1 MEDEQIVQL
10 YWERSDRAISETAYK
25 YGTYCRSI
33 AQNIL
38 QNPED
43 AEEIVNDT
51 WLGAWNAMPPHRPG
65 VLSTFLGKL
74 TRRISID
81 RFRTRTRH
89 KRGGDTVTL
98 ALEELNECVP
108 SGDRTVQEA
117 DLHALAQSVNRYLRT
132 LPPLQRNVFIGRY
145 FYADSLQEVAAY
157 YRMSIPKTKSMLH
170 RTRQGLKVH
179 LTKEGYFH
187 DI

>member
-51 WLGAWNAMPPHRPG
+51 
-65 VLSTFLGKL
+65 
-74 TRRISID
+74 
-81 RFRTRTRH
+81 
-89 KRGGDTVTL
+89 
-98 ALEELNECVP
+98 
-108 SGDRTVQEA
+108 
-117 DLHALAQSVNRYLRT
+117 
-132 LPPLQRNVFIGRY
+132 
-145 FYADSLQEVAAY
+145 
-157 YRMSIPKTKSMLH
+157 
-170 RTRQGLKVH
+170 
-179 LTKEGYFH
+179 
-187 DI
+187 

>member
-108 SGDRTVQEA
+108 GGQDIQQELEQRELVRAIDRFL
-117 DLHALAQSVNRYLRT
+117 DT
-132 LPPLQRNVFIGRY
+132 LPDRERRIFLCRY
-145 FYADSLQEVAAY
+145 WYLDDIA
-157 YRMSIPKTKSMLH
+157 SISARFGFTRSKVKSMLYRIRNKL
-170 RTRQGLKVH
+170 RTH
-179 LTKEGYFH
+179 LQEEGYL
-187 DI
+187 

>member
-10 YWERSDRAISETAYK
+10 YWERSYRAISETAYK

-108 SGDRTVQEA
+108 GGQDIQQELEQRELERAIDRFL
-117 DLHALAQSVNRYLRT
+117 DT
-132 LPPLQRNVFIGRY
+132 LPDRERRIFLCRY
-145 FYADSLQEVAAY
+145 WYLDDIAAISA
-157 YRMSIPKTKSMLH
+157 RFGFTRSKVKSMLYRIRNKL
-170 RTRQGLKVH
+170 RTH
-179 LTKEGYFH
+179 LQEEGYL
-187 DI
+187 

>member
-25 YGTYCRSI
+25 YGIYCRSI

-108 SGDRTVQEA
+108 GGQDIQQELEQRELVRAIDRFL
-117 DLHALAQSVNRYLRT
+117 DT
-132 LPPLQRNVFIGRY
+132 LPDRERRIFLCRY
-145 FYADSLQEVAAY
+145 WYLDDIA
-157 YRMSIPKTKSMLH
+157 SISARFGFTRSKVKSMLYRIRNKL
-170 RTRQGLKVH
+170 RTH
-179 LTKEGYFH
+179 LQEEGYL
-187 DI
+187 

>member
-81 RFRTRTRH
+81 RFRTQTRH

-108 SGDRTVQEA
+108 GGQDIQQELEQRELVRAIDRFL
-117 DLHALAQSVNRYLRT
+117 DT
-132 LPPLQRNVFIGRY
+132 LPDRERRIFLCRY
-145 FYADSLQEVAAY
+145 WYLDDIAAISA
-157 YRMSIPKTKSMLH
+157 RFGFTRSKVKSMLYRIRNKL
-170 RTRQGLKVH
+170 RTH
-179 LTKEGYFH
+179 LQEEGYL
-187 DI
+187 

>member
-108 SGDRTVQEA
+108 GGQDIQQELEQRELVRAIDRFL
-117 DLHALAQSVNRYLRT
+117 DT
-132 LPPLQRNVFIGRY
+132 LPDRERRIFLCRY
-145 FYADSLQEVAAY
+145 WYLDDIAAISA
-157 YRMSIPKTKSMLH
+157 RFGFTRSKVKSMLYRIRNKL
-170 RTRQGLKVH
+170 RTH
-179 LTKEGYFH
+179 LQEEGYL
-187 DI
+187 